1 MNVHRIALIKLIF
14 YFKNKFKPKEYR
26 KMQSGVIR
34 PLASM
39 LPRKL
44 FNQEHEAFRDTVR
57 KFYEKEVAPHTEK
70 FESQRH
76 VDRHL
81 WNQAGELGL
90 LCCTMPEEYGGS
102 GVDRLYSMILIEEQ
116 AYAMDSAT
124 GFSLHSDIVANYILN
139 FGNENQKLYWLPRM
153 ATGECVT
160 AIAMTEPGT
169 GSDLQAV
176 RTTAELD
183 GDEYIINGSKI
194 FITNGFLC
202 DMVIVVCKTGDSEK
216 GSANLSLI
224 MVEADRVGFSKGKPL
239 NKVGMKGQD
248 TCELFF
254 QDVRVPKTN
263 LLGVEGMGFIMLMK
277 ELAWERMLVAII
289 SQSGAEAAFAHTV
302 AYTKERKAF
311 GKSISHFQNTRFK
324 LAELRTEIDFCR
336 AYLDR
341 CMELQLD
348 QQLSIEAAAAAKYK
362 ISDMY
367 SKVVDEC
374 LQLHGGYGYMLEY
387 PIARAYLD
395 NRANRI
401 YAGTNEIMK
410 ELISRGL

>member
-1 MNVHRIALIKLIF
+1 
-14 YFKNKFKPKEYR
+14 
-26 KMQSGVIR
+26 MQSGAIR
-34 PLASM
+34 PLTNM
-39 LPRKL
+39 LPRNL
-44 FNQEHEAFRDTVR
+44 FNAEHEAFRETVR
-57 KFYEKEVAPHTEK
+57 KFYAKEVVPNIEK
-70 FESQRH
+70 YEQQQH
-76 VDRHL
+76 VDREL
-81 WNQAGELGL
+81 WNKAGAMGL
-90 LCCTMPEEYGGS
+90 LCATMPEAYGGS

-116 AYAMDSAT
+116 AYAMDSST
-124 GFSLHSDIVANYILN
+124 GFSLHSDIVANYINN
-139 FGNENQKLYWLPRM
+139 FGSEAQKHYWLTRM
-153 ATGECVT
+153 ASGETVT

-176 RTTAELD
+176 RTTAVLE
-183 GDEYIINGSKI
+183 GDDYIINGSKI
-194 FITNGFLC
+194 FITNGYLC
-202 DMVIVVCKTGDSEK
+202 DMAIVVCKTGDSEK

-224 MVEADRVGFSKGKPL
+224 IVEADRVGFSKGKPL
-239 NKVGMKGQD
+239 NKIGMKGQD

-254 QDVRVPKTN
+254 DNVRVPKEN
-263 LLGVEGMGFIMLMK
+263 LLGMEGMGFMMLMK

-289 SQSGAEAAFAHTV
+289 CQAGAEAALAHTV
-302 AYTKERKAF
+302 QYTKERKAF
-311 GKSISHFQNTRFK
+311 GKSISSFQNTRFK

-341 CMELQLD
+341 CMQLQLED
-348 QQLSIEAAAAAKYK
+348 NLGVDAAAAAKYK
-362 ISDMY
+362 ISEIF

-410 ELISRGL
+410 ELISRSL

>member
-1 MNVHRIALIKLIF
+1 
-14 YFKNKFKPKEYR
+14 
-26 KMQSGVIR
+26 MQSGAIR
-34 PLASM
+34 PLNNM
-39 LPRKL
+39 LPRNL
-44 FNQEHEAFRDTVR
+44 FNAEHEAFRETVR
-57 KFYEKEVAPHTEK
+57 KFYAKEVVPNIEK
-70 FESQRH
+70 YEQQQH
-76 VDRHL
+76 VDREL
-81 WNQAGELGL
+81 WNKAGAMGL
-90 LCCTMPEEYGGS
+90 LCATMPEAYGGS

-116 AYAMDSAT
+116 AYAMDSST
-124 GFSLHSDIVANYILN
+124 GFSLHSDIVANYINN
-139 FGNENQKLYWLPRM
+139 FGSEAQKHYWLTRM
-153 ATGECVT
+153 ASGETVT

-176 RTTAELD
+176 RTTAVLE
-183 GDEYIINGSKI
+183 GDDYIINGSKI
-194 FITNGFLC
+194 FITNGYLC
-202 DMVIVVCKTGDSEK
+202 DMAIVVCKTGDSEK

-224 MVEADRVGFSKGKPL
+224 IVEADRMGFSKGKPL
-239 NKVGMKGQD
+239 NKIGMKGQD

-254 QDVRVPKTN
+254 DHVRVPKEN
-263 LLGVEGMGFIMLMK
+263 LLGLEGMGFMMLMK

-289 SQSGAEAAFAHTV
+289 CQAGAEAALAHTV
-302 AYTKERKAF
+302 QYTKERKAF
-311 GKSISHFQNTRFK
+311 GKSISSFQNTRFK

-341 CMELQLD
+341 CMQLQLED
-348 QQLSIEAAAAAKYK
+348 NLGVDAAAAAKYK
-362 ISDMY
+362 ISEMF

-410 ELISRGL
+410 ELISRSL

>member
-1 MNVHRIALIKLIF
+1 
-14 YFKNKFKPKEYR
+14 
-26 KMQSGVIR
+26 MQSGAIR
-34 PLASM
+34 PLHNM
-39 LPRKL
+39 LPRNL
-44 FNQEHEAFRDTVR
+44 FNAEHEAFRETVR
-57 KFYEKEVAPHTEK
+57 KFYAKEVVPNIEK
-70 FESQRH
+70 YEQQQH
-76 VDRHL
+76 VDREL
-81 WNQAGELGL
+81 WNKAGAMGL
-90 LCCTMPEEYGGS
+90 LCATMPEAYGGS

-116 AYAMDSAT
+116 AYAMDSST
-124 GFSLHSDIVANYILN
+124 GFSLHSDIVANYINN
-139 FGNENQKLYWLPRM
+139 FGSEAQKHYWLTRM
-153 ATGECVT
+153 ASGETVT

-176 RTTAELD
+176 RTTAVLD
-183 GDEYIINGSKI
+183 GDDYIINGSKI
-194 FITNGFLC
+194 FITNGYLC
-202 DMVIVVCKTGDSEK
+202 DMAIVVCKTGNNEK

-224 MVEADRVGFSKGKPL
+224 IVEADRAGFSKGKPL
-239 NKVGMKGQD
+239 NKIGMKGQD

-254 QDVRVPKTN
+254 DHVRVPKEN
-263 LLGVEGMGFIMLMK
+263 LLGMEGMGFMMLMK

-289 SQSGAEAAFAHTV
+289 CQAGAEAALAHTV
-302 AYTKERKAF
+302 QYTKERKAF
-311 GKSISHFQNTRFK
+311 GKTTSSFQNTRFK

-341 CMELQLD
+341 CMQLQLEESLGID
-348 QQLSIEAAAAAKYK
+348 AAAAAKYK
-362 ISDMY
+362 ISEMF

-410 ELISRGL
+410 ELISRSL

>member
-1 MNVHRIALIKLIF
+1 
-14 YFKNKFKPKEYR
+14 
-26 KMQSGVIR
+26 MQSGAIR
-34 PLASM
+34 PLNNM
-39 LPRKL
+39 LPRNL
-44 FNQEHEAFRDTVR
+44 FNAEHEAFRETVR
-57 KFYEKEVAPHTEK
+57 KFYAKEVVPNIEK
-70 FESQRH
+70 YEQQQH
-76 VDRHL
+76 VDREL
-81 WNQAGELGL
+81 WNKAGAMGL
-90 LCCTMPEEYGGS
+90 LCATMPEAYGGS

-116 AYAMDSAT
+116 AYAMDSST
-124 GFSLHSDIVANYILN
+124 GFSLHSDIVANYINN
-139 FGNENQKLYWLPRM
+139 FGNEAQKHYWLTRM
-153 ATGECVT
+153 ASGETVT

-176 RTTAELD
+176 RTTAVLE
-183 GDEYIINGSKI
+183 GDDYIINGCKI
-194 FITNGFLC
+194 FITNGYLC
-202 DMVIVVCKTGDSEK
+202 DMAIVVCKTGDSEK

-224 MVEADRVGFSKGKPL
+224 IVEADRVGFSKGKPL
-239 NKVGMKGQD
+239 NKIGMKGQD

-254 QDVRVPKTN
+254 DHVRVPKEN
-263 LLGVEGMGFIMLMK
+263 LLGLEGMGFMMLMK

-289 SQSGAEAAFAHTV
+289 CQAGAEAALAHTV
-302 AYTKERKAF
+302 QYTKERKAF
-311 GKSISHFQNTRFK
+311 GKTVSSFQNTRFK

-341 CMELQLD
+341 CMQLQLEESLGID
-348 QQLSIEAAAAAKYK
+348 AAAAAKYK
-362 ISDMY
+362 ISEMF

-410 ELISRGL
+410 ELISRSL

>member
-1 MNVHRIALIKLIF
+1 
-14 YFKNKFKPKEYR
+14 
-26 KMQSGVIR
+26 MQSGAIR
-34 PLASM
+34 PLNNM
-39 LPRKL
+39 LPRNL
-44 FNQEHEAFRDTVR
+44 FNAEHEAFRETVR
-57 KFYEKEVAPHTEK
+57 KFYAKEVVPNIEK
-70 FESQRH
+70 YEQQQH
-76 VDRHL
+76 VDREL
-81 WNQAGELGL
+81 WNKAGAMGL
-90 LCCTMPEEYGGS
+90 LCATMPEAYGGS

-116 AYAMDSAT
+116 AYAMDSST
-124 GFSLHSDIVANYILN
+124 GFSLHSDIVANYINN
-139 FGNENQKLYWLPRM
+139 FGSEAQKHYWLTRM
-153 ATGECVT
+153 ASGETVT

-176 RTTAELD
+176 RTTAVLE
-183 GDEYIINGSKI
+183 GDDYIINGCKI
-194 FITNGFLC
+194 FITNGYLC
-202 DMVIVVCKTGDSEK
+202 DMAIVVCKTGDSEK

-224 MVEADRVGFSKGKPL
+224 IVEADRVGFSKGKPL
-239 NKVGMKGQD
+239 NKIGMKGQD

-254 QDVRVPKTN
+254 DHVRVPKEN
-263 LLGVEGMGFIMLMK
+263 LLGLEGMGFMMLMK

-289 SQSGAEAAFAHTV
+289 CQAGAEAALAHTV
-302 AYTKERKAF
+302 QYTKERKAF
-311 GKSISHFQNTRFK
+311 GKTVSSFQNTRFK

-341 CMELQLD
+341 CMQLQLEESLGID
-348 QQLSIEAAAAAKYK
+348 AAAAAKYK
-362 ISDMY
+362 ISEMF

-410 ELISRGL
+410 ELISRSL